1 MLWQEGFFIC
11 PSEQD
16 FLFIHGQFHRGR
28 SFGRATFCVTE
39 LRQESWNE

>member
-16 FLFIHGQFHRGR
+16 FLFIHGQ
-28 SFGRATFCVTE
+28 SIELEFGCLPPNLSAALAAGVLE
-39 LRQESWNE
+39 